1 MSDQAERTGRG
12 QDTSHRLQSIDIA
25 RGIVMAIM
33 ALDHVR
39 DYFSTHRS
47 DLMDPDKTTVG
58 VFITR
63 WISHFCAPAFF
74 LLAGVGVYLS
84 LSRGKSRTEQA
95 KHIFLRGLLLLILDL
110 TVIRVAWD
118 FNFRFSG
125 GPWLI
130 VLSTLGI
137 SMMILSGL
145 IFLPYWVVMF
155 FSVVLIAGHN
165 AFDYVDWLDL
175 GPWESLWNFLHV
187 RTTAEFAGIDCYVSY
202 PLVPWVA
209 VMSLGYCLGPM
220 FLLEGPRRRRA
231 LFGLGAVFV
240 FAFAILRGTNSYGD
254 PRPWTTDHEGVF
266 NFLAILRTKKY
277 PPSLHY
283 LLMCLGPLL
292 MLLPL
297 LEFAKGKL
305 TDMLLKL
312 GRAPLFFYIL
322 HIYVAHGLAVIV
334 ARLSGYRFRDL
345 MVPYTGL
352 PDEYGFGLP
361 VVYAAWFAVLVL
373 CYPAC
378 VWFLDLK
385 RRTKWKWLSYF

>member
-1 MSDQAERTGRG
+1 MSDQTEQPGSGKEAP
-12 QDTSHRLQSIDIA
+12 HRLQSIDIA

-58 VFITR
+58 IFITR
-63 WISHFCAPAFF
+63 WLSHFCAPAFF
-74 LLAGVGVYLS
+74 LLAGIGVYLS
-84 LSRGKSRTEQA
+84 LSRGKSKSEQA
-95 KHIFLRGLLLLILDL
+95 KHLFLRGLLLLILDL

-118 FNFRFSG
+118 FNFRYSG
-125 GPWLI
+125 GPWFI

-145 IFLPYWVVMF
+145 VFLPYWAVTF
-155 FSVVLIAGHN
+155 FSIAVIAGHN
-165 AFDYVDWLDL
+165 AFDFVDWLEL
-175 GPWESLWNFLHV
+175 GRWEPLWCFLHV
-187 RTTAEFAGIDCYVSY
+187 RSTSEVAGISFYVSY
-202 PLVPWVA
+202 PLIPWVA
-209 VMSLGYCLGPM
+209 VMSLGYCLGPI
-220 FLLEGPRRRRA
+220 FLLEGPRRRQA
-231 LFGLGAVFV
+231 LFALGA
-240 FAFAILRGTNSYGD
+240 AMLLTFAILRGTNAYGD
-254 PRPWTTDHEGVF
+254 PRPWTANHEGVF

-292 MLLPL
+292 MLLPA
-297 LEFAKGKL
+297 LEFAKGML
-305 TDMLLKL
+305 TNMLLKL

-322 HIYVAHGLAVIV
+322 HIYVAHGLATIV
-334 ARLSGYRFRDL
+334 AWCSGYRLRDL

-361 VVYAAWFAVLVL
+361 TVYVAWLLVLVL
-373 CYPAC
+373 CYPPC

-385 RRTKWKWLSYF
+385 KRSKSKWLAYF